1 MKAMTITCWTPTAEM
16 PWPASLANYI
26 SPQAQQWLEHIRQHP
41 PRTPQV
47 YPITAAADPLLLLAL
62 PSPAHPPL
70 LLVALNLRTFFPET
84 DTFFRTLVQSL
95 QAVLWEADPQTFRF
109 LYVSPQAES
118 LLGYPVTHWME
129 QPDFWIA
136 HIHPEDRDQAIA
148 YCRKATDQCENHDFT
163 YRMIRSDGKIVWVR
177 DIVTVVPDEQG
188 RPHRLRGLLLDV
200 TEEHETRRQLEQVQ
214 QRYEDLFTNNPIAT
228 GVYSN
233 NQIVYANPALAQLF
247 GADQPE
253 ALLGQSVADLIS
265 PDHLS
270 AARENIRRIV
280 AQHEPIRQGRSRIRR
295 LDGRPV
301 MVDFSAI
308 PISWEEAPAILFFMW
323 DVEEQ
328 LRTAHRLA
336 EYTAQYQTIFENAPV
351 PIYVRRDR
359 HYLLVNPAFCRLTG
373 YTAEELTAPHF
384 DAYQLVAPLS
394 FSVVQERMR
403 RRQQGLPVPSRYQLW
418 LRRKDGKEVLVEAT
432 SIRIPWEG
440 EQAVLGFFRDLS
452 AQQETEAYLKQ
463 ARKQAEEAGQLKSR
477 FLELITHEIRTP
489 ISTILGYAELLREEL
504 AEQKI
509 PSELLEFLETIS
521 NSSRR
526 LLGMLSDLLDLSLL
540 ETQRHSLERETV
552 NLNELAARLEAAFAP
567 MVRAKGLL
575 WQMEIPKQP
584 VRVIADQEALHRALA
599 NIVHNAVKFTE
610 AGEVRLRIGQDD
622 AHGWVQVLDT
632 GPGMDPAFVR
642 GGLFEPFRQ
651 ESEGLNRRYEG
662 AGLGMAVAHRFIEAM
677 RGRITVDTSPGQG
690 TTVTIFLPRIDAQ
703 PPPHTL
709 GAASGSSRSTPAPTT
724 PTGTPPPHLDRRR

>member
-1 MKAMTITCWTPTAEM
+1 MCTQLNGRFTCCYYESDDHYLLDPDSRNALASFAGQLYLPPSPTMARTYT
-16 PWPASLANYI
+16 PAS
-26 SPQAQQWLEHIRQHP
+26 S
-41 PRTPQV
+41 
-47 YPITAAADPLLLLAL
+47 
-62 PSPAHPPL
+62 AHPSSLSDHSRCRSTSVACASLSSPSPL

-136 HIHPEDRDQAIA
+136 HIHPEDRDQAVA

-308 PISWEEAPAILFFMW
+308 PIS
-323 DVEEQ
+323 
-328 LRTAHRLA
+328 
-336 EYTAQYQTIFENAPV
+336 
-351 PIYVRRDR
+351 
-359 HYLLVNPAFCRLTG
+359 
-373 YTAEELTAPHF
+373 
-384 DAYQLVAPLS
+384 
-394 FSVVQERMR
+394 
-403 RRQQGLPVPSRYQLW
+403 
-418 LRRKDGKEVLVEAT
+418 
-432 SIRIPWEG
+432 
-440 EQAVLGFFRDLS
+440 
-452 AQQETEAYLKQ
+452 
-463 ARKQAEEAGQLKSR
+463 
-477 FLELITHEIRTP
+477 
-489 ISTILGYAELLREEL
+489 
-504 AEQKI
+504 
-509 PSELLEFLETIS
+509 
-521 NSSRR
+521 
-526 LLGMLSDLLDLSLL
+526 
-540 ETQRHSLERETV
+540 
-552 NLNELAARLEAAFAP
+552 
-567 MVRAKGLL
+567 
-575 WQMEIPKQP
+575 
-584 VRVIADQEALHRALA
+584 
-599 NIVHNAVKFTE
+599 
-610 AGEVRLRIGQDD
+610 
-622 AHGWVQVLDT
+622 
-632 GPGMDPAFVR
+632 
-642 GGLFEPFRQ
+642 
-651 ESEGLNRRYEG
+651 
-662 AGLGMAVAHRFIEAM
+662 
-677 RGRITVDTSPGQG
+677 
-690 TTVTIFLPRIDAQ
+690 
-703 PPPHTL
+703 
-709 GAASGSSRSTPAPTT
+709 
-724 PTGTPPPHLDRRR
+724 